1 MNKVLKGNL
10 IFLSFILLVTLIFIE
25 RYNGENILLIL
36 SLIFY
41 LEIIFI
47 TRKFLKYINLGQ

>member
-25 RYNGENILLIL
+25 RYNGENILSDIAIHAI
-36 SLIFY
+36 IFY
-41 LEIIFI
+41 V
-47 TRKFLKYINLGQ
+47 

>member
-47 TRKFLKYINLGQ
+47 TRKFLKY